1 MLVGVIGVSYLE
13 EMNYNIH
20 VRQFIKDIFFYSQGQ
35 TVLQIMSRD
44 ERQ

>member
-20 VRQFIKDIFFYSQGQ
+20 VRQVLKDGTTDCQEMKDNEANFP
-35 TVLQIMSRD
+35 
-44 ERQ
+44 

>member
-35 TVLQIMSRD
+35 TTTDYVKR
-44 ERQ
+44 